1 MQNAEEVWWRRPL
14 RIIQPNLQV
23 ADTDKIEPRRLAAQL
38 EELGANAAVFNVGG
52 IYAWYDTEVPYH
64 TRNPFL
70 EKGRDLLGEV
80 IDELHGRNIRFIAR
94 YDFSKADDSVWL
106 RRPQWFVRDSE
117 GRPETIGAMR
127 PGPWPL
133 LLKTCINGG
142 YRNEGVAERV
152 LTESLKRYAI
162 DGVFFNAPGY
172 EFCRCETCRSRYAE
186 LYDGAELP
194 ETRSLLEKDF
204 PLRCMTDNMRRLNA
218 NIKAVKPDVPTI
230 LYYDLYRDRLEE
242 RAQIA
247 DLICAEPQDVLSLG
261 WRHIPEFWKP
271 ALSMR
276 FGRSAT
282 EHGLPAP
289 LGIVHSCPGM
299 DWRHTGLPPAEYRF
313 WMAQVPANGGQIWHS
328 LTGIPDTIGDKR
340 ILEQV
345 SGLNRDAA
353 KVEAAMR
360 GAEPEQEIALLWNS
374 AASAEGW
381 AEALIQARLPFAVLT
396 AEAAAENGLDAY
408 RTVVV
413 SEGSIWTEALGA
425 ALERFVER
433 GGGLLSEGQLPG
445 GSGVSGAVS
454 PAKLMGVAE
463 RSVRSEELQAAYI
476 RFEPRAESHPLHI
489 GFEDTELLPLRG
501 RVSYCET
508 DGEANGKEA
517 AASVLATLVPPFS
530 PPEAVGAPPER
541 ASLPVPR
548 TDLPM
553 IVAGRR
559 GQGRT
564 LYLPFSLSL
573 LVAEYKLSDHYR
585 LAANSVR
592 WLLGRPPAVETSEL
606 PGLQL
611 TVFRRGEERIVHLV
625 NGAGRRPLT
634 SIIPLHGVE
643 LSVTTERDP
652 ERYAAECLISGERPE
667 TSVRGGRL
675 VVRLPELASWECVRI
690 VPAP

>member
-1 MQNAEEVWWRRPL
+1 MESRDKAWWRKPL

-23 ADTDKIEPRRLAAQL
+23 ADTDKIEPRRLAGQL
-38 EELGANAAVFNVGG
+38 EELGANAVVFNVGG

-70 EKGRDLLGEV
+70 EKGRDLLQEV
-80 IDELHGRNIRFIAR
+80 ISELHSRNIRFIAR
-94 YDFSKADDSVWL
+94 YDFSKADDNVWL
-106 RRPQWFVRDSE
+106 RRPQWFVRDAE

-133 LLKTCINGG
+133 LMKTCINSG
-142 YRNEGVAERV
+142 YRNEGAAERILV
-152 LTESLKRYAI
+152 ESLRRYGI

-172 EFCRCETCRSRYAE
+172 EFCRCEMCRSKYAK

-194 ETRSLLEKDF
+194 ETRKLLEKDF

-218 NIKAVKPDVPTI
+218 TIKSVKPDVPTI

-242 RAQIA
+242 RAEIA
-247 DLICAEPQDVLSLG
+247 DLICAEPQDILSLG
-261 WRHIPEFWKP
+261 WQHIPEFWKP

-276 FGRSAT
+276 FGRSAQG
-282 EHGLPAP
+282 HGLPAP

-345 SGLNRDAA
+345 AGLNRDVA
-353 KVEAAMR
+353 KVEALMD
-360 GAEPEQEIALLWNS
+360 GAQQEQEIALLWNS
-374 AASAEGW
+374 APSAEGW
-381 AEALIQARLPFAVLT
+381 AEALIQARMPFAVLP
-396 AEAAAENGLDAY
+396 AEAAEQGAMKDYKAVIVPEGFAWTDALLAAAEN
-408 RTVVV
+408 
-413 SEGSIWTEALGA
+413 
-425 ALERFVER
+425 FVRE
-433 GGGLLSEGQLPG
+433 GGGLLTEGALPDGG
-445 GSGVSGAVS
+445 GSAAS
-454 PAKLMGVAE
+454 PTKLIGIAE
-463 RSVRSEELQAAYI
+463 NSVRSEELQAAYI
-476 RFEPRAESHPLHI
+476 RFEPEGKDHALRAGLQS
-489 GFEDTELLPLRG
+489 TELLPLRG

-508 DGEANGKEA
+508 DQQD
-517 AASVLATLVPPFS
+517 SSVTVLATLVPPFS

-548 TDLPM
+548 TDLPL
-553 IVAGRR
+553 IVAKEP
-559 GQGRT
+559 GQGRS
-564 LYLPFSLSL
+564 LYLSFSLSRL
-573 LVAEYKLSDHYR
+573 IADYKLQDHYR

-592 WLLGRPPAVETSEL
+592 WLLGKAPAIETNER

-611 TVFRRGEERIVHLV
+611 TVFRKNEERLVHLV

-634 SIIPLHGVE
+634 AILPLHDVE
-643 LSVTTERDP
+643 LSLTTENDP
-652 ERYAAECLISGERPE
+652 GSYAAECLISGERPE
-667 TSVRGGRL
+667 ISVRGGKL
-675 VVRLPELASWECVRI
+675 IVQIAKLSSWECVR
-690 VPAP
+690 VYPLVSGKK

>member
-1 MQNAEEVWWRRPL
+1 MESNEEVWWRKPL

-23 ADTDKIEPRRLAAQL
+23 ADTGKIEPRRLAAQL
-38 EELGANAAVFNVGG
+38 EELGANAVVFNVGG

-80 IDELHGRNIRFIAR
+80 IAELHSRDIRFIAR

-106 RRPQWFVRDSE
+106 RRPQWFVRDAD

-133 LLKTCINGG
+133 LLKTCINSG
-142 YRNEGVAERV
+142 YRNEGAAERILV
-152 LTESLKRYAI
+152 ESLQRYEI

-172 EFCRCETCRSRYAE
+172 EFCRCEICRNKYAN
-186 LYDGAELP
+186 LYNDAELP
-194 ETRSLLEKDF
+194 ETRKSLDKDF
-204 PLRCMTDNMRRLNA
+204 ALRCMTDNMRRLNA
-218 NIKAVKPDVPTI
+218 TIKSVKPDAPTI

-242 RAQIA
+242 RAEIA
-247 DLICAEPQDVLSLG
+247 DLICAEPQDILSLG

-276 FGRSAT
+276 FGRSAHG
-282 EHGLPAP
+282 HGLPAP

-313 WMAQVPANGGQIWHS
+313 WMSQVPANGGQIWHS

-345 SGLNRDAA
+345 SGLNRDVA
-353 KVEAAMR
+353 KVEALMH
-360 GAEPEQEIALLWNS
+360 GAEQEHEVALLWNS
-374 AASAEGW
+374 ASSAEGW
-381 AEALIQARLPFAVLT
+381 AEALIQARLPFAVLPI
-396 AEAAAENGLDAY
+396 EAAEQGAMNLYKAVIVPESFGWTTALREAAEK
-408 RTVVV
+408 
-413 SEGSIWTEALGA
+413 
-425 ALERFVER
+425 FVR
-433 GGGLLSEGQLPG
+433 QGGGLLTEGELSDG
-445 GSGVSGAVS
+445 NDKAAS
-454 PAKLMGVAE
+454 PAKLMGIAE
-463 RSVRSEELQAAYI
+463 NSVRSEELQAAYI
-476 RFEPRAESHPLHI
+476 RFEPEGENHPLHA
-489 GFEDTELLPLRG
+489 GFESTELLPLRG
-501 RVSYCET
+501 RISYCEI
-508 DGEANGKEA
+508 DEQESSAN
-517 AASVLATLVPPFS
+517 VLATLVPPFS

-548 TDLPM
+548 TDLPL
-553 IVAGRR
+553 IIAKQSE
-559 GQGRT
+559 QGRT
-564 LYLPFSLSL
+564 LYLPFSLSAL
-573 LVAEYKLSDHYR
+573 IADYKLADHYR

-592 WLLGRPPAVETSEL
+592 WLLGEPPAIETNEL

-611 TVFRRGEERIVHLV
+611 TVFRNNEERLVHLV

-634 SIIPLHGVE
+634 SILPLHEIE
-643 LSVTTERDP
+643 LSVTAEGDP
-652 ERYAAECLISGERPE
+652 GSYAAECLISGEIPQ

-675 VVRLPELASWECVRI
+675 VVRIAKLSCWECVRI
-690 VPAP
+690 FPRTH